1 LMLESKRD
9 FEGLTADEQAQL
21 DGVLSQLESDHVF
34 HPRMRSQ
41 GVTIVCGSDSAW
53 GPYKMGQFHYEVEAH
68 VDAGMDPME
77 ALVAATSD
85 AARSC
90 MVYDEVGSLEVG
102 KQGDVLV
109 VDGDPTKDITAIRDV
124 AAVFKGGQRV
134 R

>member
-1 LMLESKRD
+1 
-9 FEGLTADEQAQL
+9 
-21 DGVLSQLESDHVF
+21 
-34 HPRMRSQ
+34 
-41 GVTIVCGSDSAW
+41 
-53 GPYKMGQFHYEVEAH
+53 MGQFHYEVEAH